1 MAKGEVRV
9 ELGGAEAFQNNIS
22 QKNTYM
28 YFARNLV
35 KLESDEFTFIWNMY
49 KTCS

>member
-1 MAKGEVRV
+1 MAEGMVRV

-28 YFARNLV
+28 YFARYVV
-35 KLESDEFTFIWNMY
+35 KLESDKFTFI
-49 KTCS
+49 